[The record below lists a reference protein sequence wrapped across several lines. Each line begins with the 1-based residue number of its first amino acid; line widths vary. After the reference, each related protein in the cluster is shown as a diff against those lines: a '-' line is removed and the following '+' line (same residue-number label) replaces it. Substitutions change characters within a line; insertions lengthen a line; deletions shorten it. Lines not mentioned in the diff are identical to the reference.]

1 MSRLFRIGLTQF
13 RATRDRDANLAIAS
27 DLIRQCAGADLV
39 VLPENGFHLGG
50 NVEMREAAL
59 RLDSAPLHHLAN
71 LARETATPVL
81 LGGFKRLCE
90 DGVIRNSAV
99 LYDDRGELVA
109 IYDKIHLF
117 DARIA
122 GQSFEASSVEKAGNQ
137 PLIVD
142 LNGVRIGVTI
152 CYDVRFPELYRRL
165 ALSGAEVLLVPAAF
179 TQTTGAAHWHTLLR
193 ARAIENAGFVVAS
206 ATVRGQDGGDAFE
219 TYGHALA
226 VDPWGEVLAD
236 LGTDS
241 PVARIVD
248 LDLDKVAA
256 VRGKLPVLD
265 HVRPDA
271 YAADPVIIAVETH
284 RQKENC

>member
-1 MSRLFRIGLTQF
+1 MAKPFRIGLTQF
-13 RATRDRDANLAIAS
+13 RATRDRKANLVIAS
-27 DLIRQCAGADLV
+27 GLVRQCAGADLI
-39 VLPENGFHLGG
+39 VLPENGLHLGG

-59 RLDSAPLHHLAN
+59 ELDSAPLRHLAG

-90 DGVIRNSAV
+90 DGAIRNSAV
-99 LYDDRGELVA
+99 LYDAQGNLVA
-109 IYDKIHLF
+109 TYDKIHLF

-122 GQSFEASSVEKAGNQ
+122 GQSFEASSVERAGSR

-142 LNGVRIGVTI
+142 LGGVRIGVTI
-152 CYDVRFPELYRRL
+152 CYDIRFPDLYRRL
-165 ALSGAEVLLVPAAF
+165 ALAGAEVMLVPAAF

-193 ARAIENAGFVVAS
+193 ARAIENASFVVAS

-241 PVARIVD
+241 PVSRVID
-248 LDLDKVAA
+248 LDLDRIET
-256 VRGKLPVLD
+256 VRGKLPVLN

-271 YAADPVIIAVETH
+271 YAADPIVIAVDAH
-284 RQKENC
+284 R